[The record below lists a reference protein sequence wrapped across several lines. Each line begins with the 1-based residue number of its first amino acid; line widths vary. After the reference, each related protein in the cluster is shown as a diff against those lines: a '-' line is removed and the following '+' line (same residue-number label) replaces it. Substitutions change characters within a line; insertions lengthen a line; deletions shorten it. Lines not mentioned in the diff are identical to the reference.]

1 MDRII
6 GQFPADRQSQIREML
21 SESLR
26 AVIAQKLLAK
36 KGGGRVAA
44 HEILISNSSIS
55 NLIRGGKTFQIESQL
70 QTGRKKGMRTLNMAL
85 LELVE
90 SGKVTP
96 EDAWMK
102 AIDRQSLKDIFDR
115 AGVDTSSLVG

>member
-1 MDRII
+1 M
-6 GQFPADRQSQIREML
+6 Q
-21 SESLR
+21 
-26 AVIAQKLLAK
+26 
-36 KGGGRVAA
+36 
-44 HEILISNSSIS
+44 
-55 NLIRGGKTFQIESQL
+55 
-70 QTGRKKGMRTLNMAL
+70 TLNMAL

-90 SGKVTP
+90 TGKVTP